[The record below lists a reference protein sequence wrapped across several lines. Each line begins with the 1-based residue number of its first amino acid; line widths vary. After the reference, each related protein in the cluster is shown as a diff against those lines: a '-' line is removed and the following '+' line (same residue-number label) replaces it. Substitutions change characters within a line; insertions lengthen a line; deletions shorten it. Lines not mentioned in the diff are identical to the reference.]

1 MSIFSRIA
9 NFFSGLFHSIIGN
22 AEQNN
27 PEIAYESAI
36 QNMIQKQGDLKKAVS
51 SIIMLRNKTEAEL
64 AEKREKLEEVDA
76 MLETALDDGDDES
89 AVILLEQK
97 ESLEDSV
104 AKLETDYANI
114 ETQAEE
120 SMDALNQYREEIKK
134 LKKEKEEMIAR
145 DKVAATQS
153 QIAEQL
159 DGLSL
164 DADIQAL
171 QNARD
176 GIHKRIAQADVD
188 RELRNN
194 SIDNRLS
201 KIKQRAGNTK
211 AKKRLAELKAARAA
225 KNNKAV
231 AAKTESSVNV
241 TKNL

>member
-114 ETQAEE
+114 EIQAEE

-194 SIDNRLS
+194 SIDNKLS

>member
-1 MSIFSRIA
+1 
-9 NFFSGLFHSIIGN
+9 
-22 AEQNN
+22 
-27 PEIAYESAI
+27 
-36 QNMIQKQGDLKKAVS
+36 
-51 SIIMLRNKTEAEL
+51 MLRNKTEAEL
-64 AEKREKLEEVDA
+64 TEKREKLEEVDA

-97 ESLEDSV
+97 NLWKILLPIE
-104 AKLETDYANI
+104 ADYANV

-176 GIHKRIAQADVD
+176 GIHQRIAQADVD

-194 SIDNRLS
+194 SIDNKLD
-201 KIKQRAGNTK
+201 KIKQRSGNTK
-211 AKKRLAELKAARAA
+211 AKNSLPSKPLVQQKVKSNCCE
-225 KNNKAV
+225 N
-231 AAKTESSVNV
+231 
-241 TKNL
+241 

>member
-194 SIDNRLS
+194 SIDNKLS

-211 AKKRLAELKAARAA
+211 AKKRLAELKAARAT

>member
-1 MSIFSRIA
+1 MSIFQELQIS
-9 NFFSGLFHSIIGN
+9 SGLFHSILGN

-36 QNMIQKQGDLKKAVS
+36 QNMIKKQADLKKAVS
-51 SIIMLRNKTEAEL
+51 SMLIMLRNKTEAEL
-64 AEKREKLEEVDA
+64 TEKREKLEEVDA

-97 ESLEDSV
+97 KLLEDSV
-104 AKLETDYANI
+104 GKLEADYANV

-153 QIAEQL
+153 QICTTTRWIVF
-159 DGLSL
+159 GCRYSS
-164 DADIQAL
+164 
-171 QNARD
+171 
-176 GIHKRIAQADVD
+176 IAKCQRWDSQKNCSSRCRSRV
-188 RELRNN
+188 EKQF
-194 SIDNRLS
+194 IDNKLD
-201 KIKQRAGNTK
+201 KIKQRSGNTK
-211 AKKRLAELKAARAA
+211 AKKKLAALKAARAA
-225 KNNKAV
+225 KSNKAV

>member
-104 AKLETDYANI
+104 AKLEADYANI

-194 SIDNRLS
+194 SIDNKLD
-201 KIKQRAGNTK
+201 KIKQRSGNTK
-211 AKKRLAELKAARAA
+211 AKKKLAALKAARAA